1 MGNTKRTIRKC
12 EAELAHWS
20 AGLDS
25 RRPRSNHQLRSAQV
39 NPKEQLSRRTALDDL
54 AAAMEEFVEAT
65 ETRIVNFEKEMH
77 TEAAADRIREVR
89 HFAELRERIDA
100 LTNTLRAS
108 QDQQYTYLA
117 QGIGNLGNTHATFLN
132 RSL

>member
-1 MGNTKRTIRKC
+1 M
-12 EAELAHWS
+12 
-20 AGLDS
+20 
-25 RRPRSNHQLRSAQV
+25 

-117 QGIGNLGNTHATFLN
+117 QGIGNLVNTHATFVN
-132 RSL
+132 RSLWERLRWLVTGQ